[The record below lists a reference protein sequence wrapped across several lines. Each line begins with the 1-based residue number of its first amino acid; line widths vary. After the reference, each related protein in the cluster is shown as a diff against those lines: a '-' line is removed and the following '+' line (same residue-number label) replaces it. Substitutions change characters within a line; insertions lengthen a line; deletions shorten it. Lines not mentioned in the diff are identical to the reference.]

1 MDNSKNNYIV
11 VGLGF
16 GDEGKGTITDYLAR
30 EYNAQFVVRYNGG
43 PQAAHNVVT
52 PDNHWHCFSQFGSG
66 TMIPGVKTYLSHF
79 TAINPNFIMEEYK
92 VLANKGYQDA
102 LQRLYIDNN
111 CVVITPYH
119 IHMNRFLERVRGEKR
134 HGSCGLGVG
143 QAILDSRNPQLP
155 TIYVK
160 DFANVTSLRQKL
172 NLLRLM
178 KVDVADQHLAV
189 HHGND
194 EIIREY
200 ENLKFAYDSEK
211 LIDMYSCFVESGVHI
226 INRENS
232 KALLHNKLTIY
243 EGAQGVLLDE
253 NYGFWPYV
261 TPSTTTTQNA
271 QLLIADLSLSNHK
284 TIGVLRAFATRH
296 GAGPFV
302 SEDDKLSQKIK
313 DVYNKFN
320 LWQGAMRIGWFDT
333 VASCYA
339 LKVCPVDELALTN
352 IDRLSGFKEV
362 KVCIAYKIARNEI
375 SENVVAKFCD
385 YSQQENAFIIRKL
398 KADNFDVSA
407 RQQQGLLL
415 QKCKPVYKNF
425 CGWNDV
431 DKNFEIYLQYI
442 QNVLQVKVSILS
454 NGARSDQKFCY
465 GR

>member
-1 MDNSKNNYIV
+1 MNSTNNYIV

-16 GDEGKGTITDYLAR
+16 GDEGKGTITDYLVR
-30 EYNAQFVVRYNGG
+30 KYNAQFVVRYNGG

-66 TMIPGVKTYLSHF
+66 TMVPGVKTYLSHF
-79 TAINPNFIMEEYK
+79 TAINPSFIMAEYK
-92 VLANKGYQDA
+92 VLASKGYQDA
-102 LQRLYIDNN
+102 LQRLYIDDN

-143 QAILDSRNPQLP
+143 QAILDSRNHLLP

-160 DFANVTSLRQKL
+160 DFANVAALRQKL

-178 KVDVADQHLAV
+178 KIDVADQHLAV
-189 HHGND
+189 NDGNN
-194 EIIREY
+194 EAMSEY
-200 ENLKFAYDSEK
+200 ENLKFGYDIEK
-211 LIDMYSCFVESGVHI
+211 LIDMYSCFAKSGVHI
-226 INRENS
+226 IDRDSS
-232 KALLHNKLTIY
+232 KTLLHNKLTIY

-261 TPSTTTTQNA
+261 TPSTTTTRNA
-271 QLLIADLSLSNHK
+271 QFLMDDLSLNNNHK

-302 SEDDKLSQKIK
+302 SEDNELSQKIK

-320 LWQGAMRIGWFDT
+320 LWQGAMRMGWFDI
-333 VASCYA
+333 VAICYA
-339 LKVCPVDELALTN
+339 LQVCPVDELALTN

-362 KVCIAYKIARNEI
+362 RVCMAYKIAQNEI

-385 YSQQENAFIIRKL
+385 YSLQENAFLIKKL
-398 KADNFDVSA
+398 KVDNFDVSA
-407 RQQQGLLL
+407 RQQQSILLK
-415 QKCKPVYKNF
+415 KCKPVYKSF
-425 CGWNDV
+425 CGWKDL
-431 DKNFEIYLQYI
+431 DKNFEIFLQYI
-442 QNVLQVKVSILS
+442 ENLLQVKVSILS
-454 NGARSDQKFCY
+454 NGARSDQKLLL
-465 GR
+465 

>member
-1 MDNSKNNYIV
+1 MNNKNNYIV

-16 GDEGKGTITDYLAR
+16 GDEGKGTITDYLVR
-30 EYNAQFVVRYNGG
+30 KYNVQFVVRYNGG

-66 TMIPGVKTYLSHF
+66 TMVPGVKTYLSHF
-79 TAINPNFIMEEYK
+79 TAINPSFIMEEYK
-92 VLANKGYQDA
+92 ALTNKGYHDA

-119 IHMNRFLERVRGEKR
+119 IHMNRFLERVRGNER

-160 DFANVTSLRQKL
+160 DFANVASLKRKL

-178 KVDVADQHLAV
+178 KVDIADQYLAANDC
-189 HHGND
+189 ND
-194 EIIREY
+194 ETMREY
-200 ENLKFAYDSEK
+200 ENLKFGYDIEK
-211 LIDMYSCFVESGVHI
+211 LIDTYHCFTKSGVHLI
-226 INRENS
+226 DHKS
-232 KALLHNKLTIY
+232 AKDLLKNKLTIY

-253 NYGFWPYV
+253 NYGFWPHV

-271 QLLIADLSLSNHK
+271 KFLINDLSSNNHK

-302 SEDDKLSQKIK
+302 SEDDKLSQEIK
-313 DVYNKFN
+313 DVYNKCN
-320 LWQGAMRIGWFDT
+320 LWQGAMRIGWFDM
-333 VASCYA
+333 VATCYA

-352 IDRLSGFKEV
+352 IDRLSGFQEV
-362 KVCIAYKIARNEI
+362 KICIAYEIARNEI

-385 YSQQENAFIIRKL
+385 YSLEENTFLIKEL
-398 KADNFDVSA
+398 KVDNFDVSK
-407 RQQQGLLL
+407 RQQQNLLL
-415 QKCKPVYKNF
+415 KKCKPVYKNF
-425 CGWNDV
+425 CGWNDL
-431 DKNFEIYLQYI
+431 DKNFEIFRQYI
-442 QNVLQVKVSILS
+442 ENVLKVKVSILS
-454 NGARSDQKFCY
+454 HGARSDQKFLLL
-465 GR
+465 